1 MKVCG
6 QKYTMEEFTVP
17 AGENRQNLK
26 QKDSFLFFLLQM
38 NALLQ
43 TLTDRSYSSPLQHYS
58 GVAN

>member
-6 QKYTMEEFTVP
+6 QKYAMEEFNVP
-17 AGENRQNLK
+17 AGDNQQNLI
-26 QKDSFLFFLLQM
+26 QKVSFFFLLQM

>member
-6 QKYTMEEFTVP
+6 QKYAMEEFNVP
-17 AGENRQNLK
+17 AGDNQQNLI
-26 QKDSFLFFLLQM
+26 QKVSFFFLLQM

-43 TLTDRSYSSPLQHYS
+43 ILTDRSYSSPLQHYS